1 MNLWGKT
8 ATAVAAAIMFS
19 GCGIPLTSDDLPPAR
34 PTETIGAPT
43 ASSDAATTTA
53 PEVQF
58 KIGDCRA
65 LTDKELHQWAVVGN
79 RAGVSGDIG
88 YSRGQIVQVAADQW
102 EVAAVLFVHAP
113 TQYDTHD
120 NGKVEYYE
128 KKQDGDHTKRYPV
141 NFASAAARCIG
152 E

>member
-8 ATAVAAAIMFS
+8 ATALTAAIMFS
-19 GCGIPLTSDDLPPAR
+19 GCGIPLTSEDLPPAR

-43 ASSDAATTTA
+43 ASSDAAATTA

-65 LTDKELHQWAVVGN
+65 LTDKELHQWAVIGN
-79 RAGVSGDIG
+79 RAGVAGDIG
-88 YSRGQIVQVAADQW
+88 YSRGQIVQVAADRW
-102 EVAAVLFVHAP
+102 EVAAVLFVREP
-113 TQYDTHD
+113 TQYDTASD
-120 NGKVEYYE
+120 GKVEYYE
-128 KKQDGDHTKRYPV
+128 EKEDGDRTKRYPV
-141 NFASAAARCIG
+141 NFASAAAGCIR